1 MDFLAHVFVQLKPEV
16 NDPQGSTVLSALS
29 SLGFSSVKNVRV
41 GKFMEISL
49 QATDKESASSQVQEM
64 GQRLLANPTIE
75 SFEVRVQ

>member
-29 SLGFSSVKNVRV
+29 SLGFSSVNNVRV
-41 GKFMEISL
+41 GKFMVISL
-49 QATDKESASSQVQEM
+49 EAPDRESASNQVREM

-75 SFEVRVQ
+75 NFEVRVQ

>member
-49 QATDKESASSQVQEM
+49 QATDKESASSQVQEIF
-64 GQRLLANPTIE
+64 GLSLTRGFNTEIE
-75 SFEVRVQ
+75 I

>member
-75 SFEVRVQ
+75 TFEVQVQ